1 MDPRNSRQNN
11 NNNNNNNSTSHFI
24 RNGEGSSSVRL
35 RRRKDMIGVPAS
47 GGGVVA
53 GQSGSGHNNPERING
68 TSSDFAGIKK
78 RNRHSGD
85 FYQWNYHHNHNNIVI
100 PAAHNPNRFSMY
112 ENRVLL
118 TAGGGELP
126 DELRMETLDR
136 KVEAENNSTEVWKI
150 PVLTR
155 PPLSGTGH
163 RILDPHMKSNHRRSC
178 DLSMAGNSNL
188 IDDDVKTDVNRNVSG
203 DKSRVN
209 SRSAAKKYHKRVSFF
224 PIKYSGYVEFMPRN
238 FKNCLLG

>member
-11 NNNNNNNSTSHFI
+11 NNNNNNTSHFI

-53 GQSGSGHNNPERING
+53 GQSGGHNNPALNAG
-68 TSSDFAGIKK
+68 GAGSSSDFAGIKK

-100 PAAHNPNRFSMY
+100 PAAHNNRFSMY

-118 TAGGGELP
+118 TGDGP

-136 KVEAENNSTEVWKI
+136 KVEAENNSEVWKI

-163 RILDPHMKSNHRRSC
+163 RILDMKSNHRRSC
-178 DLSMAGNSNL
+178 DLSMAAHDKL
-188 IDDDVKTDVNRNVSG
+188 IDDDVKTDVNRNVS

-238 FKNCLLG
+238 FKNFLG

>member
-1 MDPRNSRQNN
+1 MDPHNQRNSRQNN
-11 NNNNNNNSTSHFI
+11 NNNNNNNTSHFI

-53 GQSGSGHNNPERING
+53 GQSSGHNPDRING
-68 TSSDFAGIKK
+68 SSSDFAGIKK

-118 TAGGGELP
+118 NADDEL
-126 DELRMETLDR
+126 LRMETLDR
-136 KVEAENNSTEVWKI
+136 KVESEINNSTSTEKLWKI

-163 RILDPHMKSNHRRSC
+163 RILDPHMKSNHRRSY

-224 PIKYSGYVEFMPRN
+224 LVHKIF
-238 FKNCLLG
+238 

>member
-1 MDPRNSRQNN
+1 MDPHNQRNSRQNN
-11 NNNNNNNSTSHFI
+11 NNNNNNNTSHFV

-53 GQSGSGHNNPERING
+53 GQSSGHNPDRING
-68 TSSDFAGIKK
+68 SSSDFAGIKK

-118 TAGGGELP
+118 NADDEL
-126 DELRMETLDR
+126 LRMETLDR
-136 KVEAENNSTEVWKI
+136 KVESEINNSTSTEKLWKI

-224 PIKYSGYVEFMPRN
+224 NTKYFELNNGLVLEDGTI
-238 FKNCLLG
+238 L

>member
-1 MDPRNSRQNN
+1 MDPHNQRNSRQNN
-11 NNNNNNNSTSHFI
+11 NNNNNTSHFI

-53 GQSGSGHNNPERING
+53 GQSSGHNPDRNING
-68 TSSDFAGIKK
+68 SSSDFAGIKK

-118 TAGGGELP
+118 NADDEL
-126 DELRMETLDR
+126 LRMETLDR
-136 KVEAENNSTEVWKI
+136 KVESEMNNSTSTEKLWKI

-224 PIKYSGYVEFMPRN
+224 NTKYFELNNGLVLEDGT
-238 FKNCLLG
+238 LL